1 MISYLFSGTVF
12 GLSAGLAPGPL
23 FTLVI
28 AETLRG
34 GLKSG
39 IRVAFAPL
47 ITDLPIVCLSLFI
60 ISRLTHFSIVLGI
73 ISLFGSV
80 FVAYLGYESLF
91 LKLEEVSDG
100 EVETQSLKKAIITNF
115 LNPHPYL
122 FWLTVGSPMVVK
134 AFSIHIL
141 GAVAFVVS
149 FYVLLVGSKVALAVF
164 VNRSRSLLFG
174 NAYVYTM
181 KLLGALLFV
190 FAVILLRDGLVF
202 LGLW

>member
-1 MISYLFSGTVF
+1 MISYLFSGAVF

-34 GLKSG
+34 GFKSG
-39 IRVAFAPL
+39 LRVAFAPL

-60 ISRLTHFSIVLGI
+60 ISRLTHFSVVLGV

-91 LKLEEVSDG
+91 LKLEEFSDS
-100 EVETQSLKKAIITNF
+100 EVETQSLKKGIITNF

-122 FWLTVGSPMVVK
+122 FWLSVGSPMVVK
-134 AFSIHIL
+134 AFSIHKL
-141 GAVAFVVS
+141 GAAAFVVS
-149 FYVLLVGSKVALAVF
+149 FYVLLVGSKVVLAVL
-164 VNRSRSLLFG
+164 VNKSRSLLFG
-174 NAYVYTM
+174 NAYMYTM

-190 FAVILLRDGLVF
+190 FAVILFKDGLGF